1 MEKWYWF
8 WGKDQN
14 NLDKHSLYKRFNDFN
29 KMKTYSTKH
38 SKKYKEKYNDYWS
51 NYIKESNGN

>member
-14 NLDKHSLYKRFNDFN
+14 NLDRHSRLKEFIDFN
-29 KMKTYSTKH
+29 KMKIHSSNHSYLY
-38 SKKYKEKYNDYWS
+38 SKKYKEYWS
-51 NYIKESNGN
+51 NYIKIVD

>member
-14 NLDKHSLYKRFNDFN
+14 NLDRHSRLKKFIDFN
-29 KMKTYSTKH
+29 KMKIHSSNHSYLY
-38 SKKYKEKYNDYWS
+38 SKKYKEYWS
-51 NYIKESNGN
+51 NYIKIVD